1 MSMRFC
7 WHALGMIEPLTVSIA
22 DLRTALVR
30 ALEVTEK
37 RLGPE
42 VTLDV
47 DYYWHLP
54 VEEAFNIYRKSHTFT
69 VGQVSDALEETV
81 QGEHERLPEAAWH
94 DLSHLIGLLRALELA
109 ARS

>member
-1 MSMRFC
+1 M
-7 WHALGMIEPLTVSIA
+7 AEPLTVRIG

-30 ALEVTEK
+30 ALDATER

-54 VEEAFNIYRKSHTFT
+54 VEDAFNMAGEPHTFT
-69 VGQVSDALEETV
+69 VGQVSDDLGEAVED
-81 QGEHERLPEAAWH
+81 EHERLPEEAGH
-94 DLSHLIGLLRALELA
+94 DLSHLVGVLRALELA